1 MSDSNNQKI
10 MLIVVAALVLG
21 AAVFLIMR
29 INRDSKQSPEP
40 FTAEYLKHVAVGNMP
55 ATNGI
60 FAMPTFP
67 AALDPRG
74 ENQGVSS
81 LRSGPGA
88 PSQMMGFPTSGGT
101 MYSEEDM
108 ISMGGCAKVC
118 GEGNYCKKMNC
129 PFGQEYP
136 KWATGSEKMAVEPD
150 ILMKSSGMGN
160 GKNGGNGA
168 RAMAKAIQDNKIMN
182 VGMPADNL
190 MTDFKAFENRVGR
203 FTTYQNEVKAEEMLP
218 KPDIAA
224 NVDPSQ
230 YVVYDRNMGSMMM
243 KSGNRTPVDFIR
255 GDVIPVT
262 KNCTPTISARIGDP
276 DSPMFVPRFGSDI
289 GTLQRGYFTNYN
301 DVVQVLEERNS
312 AYFMSKGEALR
323 NELKKDAGMM

>member
-1 MSDSNNQKI
+1 MSNSNNQKI

-21 AAVFLIMR
+21 AAVFLVMR
-29 INRDSKQSPEP
+29 MNKQQQNTSEP

-55 ATNGI
+55 VTNGI
-60 FAMPTFP
+60 FAMPSFP
-67 AALDPRG
+67 AALDPRF

-81 LRSGPGA
+81 LRGGPGA

-129 PFGQEYP
+129 PFGQDYP
-136 KWATGSEKMAVEPD
+136 KWATGSEKMAVEPN

-160 GKNGGNGA
+160 GNNGSNGA
-168 RAMAKAIQDNKIMN
+168 RAMAKAVKANEIMN
-182 VGMPADNL
+182 VGMPAGDL
-190 MTDFKAFENRVGR
+190 TDFKQFENRIGR
-203 FTTYQNEVKAEEMLP
+203 FAVYQNEVKAEEMLP

>member
-1 MSDSNNQKI
+1 MSNSNTQKI
-10 MLIVVAALVLG
+10 MLIVVAAFVLA
-21 AAVFLIMR
+21 AAVFLVFK
-29 INRDSKQSPEP
+29 INNSEK
-40 FTAEYLKHVAVGNMP
+40 FTNTYLQNVAVGNMP
-55 ATNGI
+55 AQNGI
-60 FAMPTFP
+60 FAMPSFP
-67 AALDPRG
+67 AALDPRF

-81 LRSGPGA
+81 LRGGPGA
-88 PSQMMGFPTSGGT
+88 PSKMMGIPTSGGS
-101 MYSEEDM
+101 MYSQEDM
-108 ISMGGCAKVC
+108 INMGGCSKVC
-118 GEGNYCKKMNC
+118 GEGNYCKKMDC
-129 PFGQEYP
+129 PFGKEYP
-136 KWATGSEKMAVEPD
+136 KWATGSEDMGSIPS
-150 ILMKSSGMGN
+150 INMKSSGMT
-160 GKNGGNGA
+160 NGA
-168 RAMAKAIQDNKIMN
+168 ISMAKASMDNKIMN
-182 VGMPADNL
+182 TGMPAGDL
-190 MTDFKAFENRVGR
+190 TDFKAFENRIGR
-203 FTTYQNEVKAEEMLP
+203 FSTYQNEVKAEEMLP

>member
-1 MSDSNNQKI
+1 MSNTSNQKI
-10 MLIVVAALVLG
+10 ILIVVAALVLG
-21 AAVFLIMR
+21 AAVFLVFKM
-29 INRDSKQSPEP
+29 NKQQSES
-40 FTAEYLKHVAVGNMP
+40 FTNTYLQNVAVGNMP
-55 ATNGI
+55 AQNGI

-67 AALDPRG
+67 AALDPRS
-74 ENQGVSS
+74 ESQGVSS
-81 LRSGPGA
+81 LRGGPGA
-88 PSQMMGFPTSGGT
+88 PSQMQAFPTSGGS
-101 MYSEEDM
+101 MYTEEDM

-118 GEGNYCKKMNC
+118 GEGNYCKKMDC
-129 PFGQEYP
+129 PFGQDYP
-136 KWATGSEKMAVEPD
+136 KWATGSEDMNVTPS
-150 ILMKSSGMGN
+150 ITMKSASTSRDTKGSA
-160 GKNGGNGA
+160 K
-168 RAMAKAIQDNKIMN
+168 RMAQATKDNQIMTT
-182 VGMPADNL
+182 GMPAGDL
-190 MTDFKAFENRVGR
+190 TDFKAFENRLGR
-203 FTTYQNEVKAEEMLP
+203 FATYQNEVKAEEMLP

>member
-1 MSDSNNQKI
+1 MSDSNSQKI
-10 MLIVVAALVLG
+10 MLIVIAALVLG
-21 AAVFLIMR
+21 AAVFLVIRM
-29 INRDSKQSPEP
+29 NKKKSES
-40 FTAEYLKHVAVGNMP
+40 FTANYLENVAVGNMP
-55 ATNGI
+55 AQNGI
-60 FAMPTFP
+60 FAMPSFP
-67 AALDPRG
+67 AALDPRF

-81 LRSGPGA
+81 LRGGPGA
-88 PSQMMGFPTSGGT
+88 PPQMMPFPTSGGS

-136 KWATGSEKMAVEPD
+136 KWATGSEEMSVNPD

-160 GKNGGNGA
+160 GKSGGNGD
-168 RAMAKAIQDNKIMN
+168 RMAKAVKDNKIMN
-182 VGMPADNL
+182 TGMPAGDL
-190 MTDFKAFENRVGR
+190 TDFKQFENKIGR
-203 FTTYQNEVKAEEMLP
+203 FSVYQNEVKAEEMLP

>member
-1 MSDSNNQKI
+1 MSNTSNQKI
-10 MLIVVAALVLG
+10 ILIVVAALVLG
-21 AAVFLIMR
+21 AAIFLVIK
-29 INRDSKQSPEP
+29 INKPES
-40 FTAEYLKHVAVGNMP
+40 FTNTYLQNVAVGNMP
-55 ATNGI
+55 AQNGI

-67 AALDPRG
+67 AALDPRS

-81 LRSGPGA
+81 LRGGPGA
-88 PSQMMGFPTSGGT
+88 PSQMQAFPTSGGS
-101 MYSEEDM
+101 MYTEEDM

-118 GEGNYCKKMNC
+118 GEGNYCKKMDC
-129 PFGQEYP
+129 PFGQDYP
-136 KWATGSEKMAVEPD
+136 KWATGSEDMSVNPS
-150 ILMKSSGMGN
+150 LTMKSASTSRDTKGSA
-160 GKNGGNGA
+160 K
-168 RAMAKAIQDNKIMN
+168 RMAQATKDNQIMN
-182 VGMPADNL
+182 TGMPAGDL
-190 MTDFKAFENRVGR
+190 TDFKAFENRLGR
-203 FTTYQNEVKAEEMLP
+203 FATYQNEVKAEEMLP

>member
-1 MSDSNNQKI
+1 MSNSNNQKI
-10 MLIVVAALVLG
+10 MLIVVSALVLG
-21 AAVFLIMR
+21 AAVFLVMR
-29 INRDSKQSPEP
+29 LNKKKSEA
-40 FTAEYLKHVAVGNMP
+40 FTSTYLQNVAVGNMP
-55 ATNGI
+55 APNGI
-60 FAMPTFP
+60 FAMPSFP

-74 ENQGVSS
+74 ENQGPSS
-81 LRSGPGA
+81 LRGGPGA
-88 PSQMMGFPTSGGT
+88 PPQMMPFPTSGGT

-129 PFGQEYP
+129 PFGQDYP
-136 KWATGSEKMAVEPD
+136 KWATGSEKMEVEPV
-150 ILMKSSGMGN
+150 ITMKSSGMGN
-160 GKNGGNGA
+160 AKNGGNNT
-168 RAMAKAIQDNKIMN
+168 RSITKAFQDNKIMN
-182 VGMPADNL
+182 VGMPSAGDL
-190 MTDFKAFENRVGR
+190 TDFKAFEKRVGR
-203 FTTYQNEVKAEEMLP
+203 FSTYQNEVKAEEMLP

-323 NELKKDAGMM
+323 NELKTEAGMM

>member
-1 MSDSNNQKI
+1 MSNTSNQKI
-10 MLIVVAALVLG
+10 ILIVVAALVLG
-21 AAVFLIMR
+21 AAVFLVFKM
-29 INRDSKQSPEP
+29 NKQDSQSEP
-40 FTAEYLKHVAVGNMP
+40 FTNTYLQNVAVGNMP
-55 ATNGI
+55 AQNGI

-67 AALDPRG
+67 AALDPRS
-74 ENQGVSS
+74 ESQGVSS
-81 LRSGPGA
+81 LRGGPGA
-88 PSQMMGFPTSGGT
+88 PSQMQAFPTSGGS
-101 MYSEEDM
+101 MYTEEDM

-118 GEGNYCKKMNC
+118 GEGNYCKKMDC
-129 PFGQEYP
+129 PFGQDYP
-136 KWATGSEKMAVEPD
+136 KWATGSEDMGVTPS
-150 ILMKSSGMGN
+150 ITMKSASTSRDTKGSA
-160 GKNGGNGA
+160 K
-168 RAMAKAIQDNKIMN
+168 RMAQATKDNQIMTT
-182 VGMPADNL
+182 GMPAGDL
-190 MTDFKAFENRVGR
+190 TDFKQFENRLGR
-203 FTTYQNEVKAEEMLP
+203 FATYQNEVKAEEMLP